1 MAARPLVSVQ
11 TADGKGAEQ
20 LALPKV
26 FLSPIR
32 PDVVQFVHT
41 NVRKNRRQAYAVTDL
56 AGHMHSAESWGTGR
70 AVSRIPRVSGGGTS
84 RAGQGA
90 FGNQC
95 RKGRMFA
102 PTRTWRKWHR
112 RVNQNQK
119 RFAVASALAASA
131 LPSLVLARGHK
142 IERVPEIPLVVDD
155 AAQSFVKT
163 KQAVALLTK
172 LGAYED
178 VEHSKDSRKLRAGK
192 GKMRNRRHVQR
203 RGPLVVYANDQG
215 ISKAFRNLPGVD
227 LQHVDRLNL
236 LELAPGGHLGRF
248 VIWTKSAFSA
258 LNQWAG
264 KKKGYELPRPII
276 TNSDISRIINSDEVQ
291 SKLRPALKIVKRY
304 RQKKNPLKNLG
315 VRVRLNPFTLAHRRS
330 ELLAQEKRGANREAA
345 LKKLRAEKKAL
356 RKAHKKVHGLNFLR
370 ITREEEE
377 RKQFAEEKRLADIA
391 AGVPASSAAPAEA
404 KEDKKEEK
412 GKAAEKAQ
420 EKPKETAKETPKE
433 KEKEKAKEPAKSKEK
448 AKPKEEEEEEEEA
461 EKEEEEEEAEKEE
474 EEAEEEEE
482 GGEEEGGDEE
492 EEGGDEEED

>member
-32 PDVVQFVHT
+32 TDIVQFVHT

-142 IERVPEIPLVVDD
+142 IERVPEVPLVIDD

-178 VEHSKDSRKLRAGK
+178 VEHSKESRKIRAGK

-215 ISKAFRNLPGVD
+215 ITKAFRNLPGVD

-258 LNQWAG
+258 LNQWAA
-264 KKKGYELPRPII
+264 KKKGYELPRSII

-291 SKLRPALKIVKRY
+291 SKVRPAIKVVKRY

-315 VRVRLNPFTLAHRRS
+315 VRVRLNPFTLAHRRA
-330 ELLAQEKRGANREAA
+330 ELLAQEKRESNREEI

-356 RKAHKKVHGLNFLR
+356 RKAHKKVHGANFLR

-377 RKQFAEEKRLADIA
+377 RAQFAEEKRLADIA
-391 AGVPASSAAPAEA
+391 AGVPATVAGAPAEA

-412 GKAAEKAQ
+412 EK
-420 EKPKETAKETPKE
+420 AKETPKE
-433 KEKEKAKEPAKSKEK
+433 KEKPKEAAKSK
-448 AKPKEEEEEEEEA
+448 AKPKDEEEEEEEA
-461 EKEEEEEEAEKEE
+461 E
-474 EEAEEEEE
+474 AEEEED
-482 GGEEEGGDEE
+482 GDEEGGDEE
-492 EEGGDEEED
+492 EEGGDDEEEEE